1 MIAAHVRNL
10 SWYAVR
16 YGDGLAFPGEQLL
29 RLSMDLFTGTAG
41 VMLAAGAALNEHP
54 VHLPFLGP
62 AVSGCDGGASLEVP
76 N

>member
-1 MIAAHVRNL
+1 
-10 SWYAVR
+10 
-16 YGDGLAFPGEQLL
+16 LL

-62 AVSGCDGGASLEVP
+62 ATPGCDSGGGSLDAT